1 MEVYT
6 EKDLVN
12 ISVQVHRKKAMME
25 HDIKGK
31 TGLLLSELPLLCYVW
46 EKLPFYQDGFTA
58 LERQSSCVEIPHVQG
73 KELQL
78 LFVGVTM
85 RRYPTSKIR
94 ETPARW

>member
-1 MEVYT
+1 MIT
-6 EKDLVN
+6 

-31 TGLLLSELPLLCYVW
+31 AGLLLSQLPLLCCVW
-46 EKLPFYQDGFTA
+46 ENLPFYQDGCTA
-58 LERQSSCVEIPHVQG
+58 LERQSSCEEIPDVQG

-78 LFVGVTM
+78 LFVGVTV
-85 RRYPTSKIR
+85 RKYPTSKVR